1 MFANILETCNTKME
15 FATIIRTRC
24 TSYGNRPTVPLQ
36 RRNRADTCA
45 KGNIRILVLG
55 AKEVGKTS
63 IVRRFIRLRCAE
75 EFKSTSTEQ
84 HYIKTDKA
92 VVELMDANDFL
103 LPSLKRMAIKTA
115 SAFALVYAVDNAESF
130 EYVRALR
137 DEIIDIKGTNVPIV
151 VVGNK
156 VDVPTRKVHPVVA
169 DCMVTMDWGCPHV
182 EASAK
187 ETKALADIFN
197 TLLSYRKPKSMV
209 PSRSERTKSSKHTNT
224 CCVEEINQ
232 KDLLQPNDHDS
243 LLHSSGCTKRKR
255 VHSFSRYVLKK
266 LFKS

>member
-1 MFANILETCNTKME
+1 ME

-115 SAFALVYAVDNAESF
+115 SAFALGILVSDMYQFSF
-130 EYVRALR
+130 LLPLISFFFKQFSIAL
-137 DEIIDIKGTNVPIV
+137 
-151 VVGNK
+151 
-156 VDVPTRKVHPVVA
+156 
-169 DCMVTMDWGCPHV
+169 
-182 EASAK
+182 
-187 ETKALADIFN
+187 
-197 TLLSYRKPKSMV
+197 TL
-209 PSRSERTKSSKHTNT
+209 
-224 CCVEEINQ
+224 
-232 KDLLQPNDHDS
+232 
-243 LLHSSGCTKRKR
+243 G
-255 VHSFSRYVLKK
+255 
-266 LFKS
+266 